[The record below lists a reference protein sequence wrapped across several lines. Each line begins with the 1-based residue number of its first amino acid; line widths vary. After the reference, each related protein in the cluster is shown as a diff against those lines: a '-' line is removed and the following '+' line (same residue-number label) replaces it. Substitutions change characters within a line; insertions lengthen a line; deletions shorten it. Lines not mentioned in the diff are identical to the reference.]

1 MIKRLRTLSRLYSDK
16 KGGDNMDYLESKLL
30 KIFRQCD
37 AEWKEA
43 IISCAESCL
52 MNYQKHQAGK
62 KSLAAVIQDNGFTV
76 GALASA
82 SGLPELRLH
91 QIVSGDKFTWTEYSQ
106 IAEGLGMR
114 PDGLTKALG
123 MAPCDLI
130 MQNDRRK
137 RQNKKQAS
145 NIINLTDRM
154 KGVSGNV

>member
-1 MIKRLRTLSRLYSDK
+1 M
-16 KGGDNMDYLESKLL
+16 
-30 KIFRQCD
+30 
-37 AEWKEA
+37 
-43 IISCAESCL
+43 
-52 MNYQKHQAGK
+52 
-62 KSLAAVIQDNGFTV
+62 IQDNGFTV

-82 SGLPELRLH
+82 SGLPELRLQ

-145 NIINLTDRM
+145 NIINLADRM